1 MECVETSIEI
11 DAPVQHVY
19 NQWTQFEEF
28 PRFMQGVEEVRQLD
42 NNHLHW
48 VADVGG
54 KRREWDAEIFEQVP
68 DEKIAWRSTSGAR
81 NIGVVHFKP
90 LDQNR
95 TELHIKM
102 NYDPEGVTE
111 HIGDMLGVGGRRVE
125 GDLKRFKEFLQK
137 RQQETGAWR
146 GKIHHGRQ
154 TSGNPNLE

>member
-1 MECVETSIEI
+1 
-11 DAPVQHVY
+11 
-19 NQWTQFEEF
+19 
-28 PRFMQGVEEVRQLD
+28 MQGVEEVRQLD

-54 KRREWDAEIFEQVP
+54 KRKEWDAEIFEQVP
-68 DEKIAWRSTSGAR
+68 DEKIAWRSMSGAR

-111 HIGDMLGVGGRRVE
+111 HLGDMLGVVGRRVE

-146 GKIHHGRQ
+146 GEIHHGRQ